1 MEIWH
6 GKTGWP
12 SGTDHQR
19 SRACLVRSHSPVFAD
34 LHGGRLTIDL
44 RALAGNWRQLA
55 GRAGP
60 AETAAAVK
68 ADAYGLGIEAV
79 VPALLQAGCRSF
91 FVAHFSEA
99 LRVRAVAP
107 DAVIY
112 VLNGLPPQGCSAFH
126 TLDLRPVLGSLD
138 EIAEWLAHSPQDAP
152 AALHVDTGLNRLGL
166 SPPEMA
172 LLPKNFR
179 PALVMSH
186 FVASEIPGDP
196 INLRQIATFRAV
208 RDMIPDVPASLCNS
222 SGLFLPAGKEI
233 TFDMVRPGYALYGGN
248 PTPGAPNPMREV
260 VRLEARLIQLRE
272 VESGVS
278 VGYNA
283 QWYARRPSI
292 IATVSLGYAD
302 GYLRSGGATAEQVGG
317 KALVNGVEC
326 PLAGRISMDLITI
339 DVTDV
344 PGVRRG
350 DWAVLV
356 GGGLALD
363 DVADRLHTN
372 GYEVLTSLG
381 RRHERVYLS
390 S

>member
-1 MEIWH
+1 MR
-6 GKTGWP
+6 G
-12 SGTDHQR
+12 
-19 SRACLVRSHSPVFAD
+19 HSPVFAD

-44 RALAGNWRQLA
+44 KALADNWRQLA
-55 GRAGP
+55 RRAGP

-79 VPALLQAGCRSF
+79 VPALLNAGCRSF

-99 LRVRAVAP
+99 LRVRALAP

-112 VLNGLPPQGCSAFH
+112 VLNGLPPHGCSAFH

-138 EIAEWLAHSPQDAP
+138 EVAEWLAHSPEDAP

-166 SPPEMA
+166 SPPEIA

-186 FVASEIPGDP
+186 FVSSEIPGDP
-196 INLRQIATFRAV
+196 ITLRQIATFRAV
-208 RDMIPDVPASLCNS
+208 REMIPDVPASLCNS
-222 SGLFLPAGKEI
+222 SGLFLSALKDI
-233 TFDMVRPGYALYGGN
+233 AFDMVRPGYALYGGN

-260 VRLEARLIQLRE
+260 VTLEARLIQLRE

-283 QWYARRPSI
+283 QWHTTRPSL

-302 GYLRSGGATAEQVGG
+302 GYLRSGGATAQHVGG
-317 KALVNGVEC
+317 KAIVNGVEC
-326 PLAGRISMDLITI
+326 ALAGRISMDLITI
-339 DVTDV
+339 DVTDAPNV
-344 PGVRRG
+344 QRG

-356 GGGLALD
+356 GGRLALD
-363 DVADRLHTN
+363 DVAHRLETN
-372 GYEVLTSLG
+372 GYEILTSLG